1 MLFLPSNTYINDSFL
16 LRTPRKY
23 QKGSPLLSSPNE
35 SKKKKKFKILSLA
48 PSILA
53 LKKKKIYLTID
64 KSIQVLFIEL
74 DGQQELDS
82 RRRSAPLKIGW
93 Y

>member
-1 MLFLPSNTYINDSFL
+1 M
-16 LRTPRKY
+16 RV
-23 QKGSPLLSSPNE
+23 
-35 SKKKKKFKILSLA
+35 KKKKKFKILSLA

-53 LKKKKIYLTID
+53 LKKKKKIYLTID